1 MSNNRSV
8 SSSSFL
14 YIYLAVII
22 LTLFI
27 SSLPSQAQPESLERY
42 QKQKLTFFERWAI
55 RVNGN
60 AEHMFDTDIDGGGKF
75 NITRLGFNHDATFTA
90 TEDLNVTFGASFNYY
105 NFDFS
110 GSQGFAG
117 LRPWRN
123 VIVSNNNMRVN
134 YAFTN
139 NWGVFVTPMISYGSE
154 SGAPFWDS
162 FTIGAMA
169 GVSYTTGPNL
179 KVGVGGFVGSRLEDS
194 AIGYPIAY
202 IDWLITQSLR
212 LSALASGARND
223 FGPKAELSYD
233 LGRGFKVSSSVGY
246 ELRRFRLDE
255 KGNFEKGI
263 GEFRTLPLAAKISYT
278 VNKHLTLNTYG
289 GWLFD
294 GSLELEDSSGDRIQ
308 KEDFDAAPFLGASI
322 TINL

>member
-1 MSNNRSV
+1 MSNILQFNRIR
-8 SSSSFL
+8 FIPL
-14 YIYLAVII
+14 FLAVII
-22 LTLFI
+22 LSAFLSI
-27 SSLPSQAQPESLERY
+27 MPSHAQPESLERY
-42 QKQKLTFFERWAI
+42 QEQKKSFFQRWAI
-55 RVNGN
+55 RLNGN
-60 AEHMFDTDIDGGGKF
+60 ADHMFNTDIDGGGKF
-75 NITRLGFNHDATFTA
+75 NITRLGLNHDATFTA
-90 TEDLNVTFGASFNYY
+90 TDKLNVVFGASFNYY

-123 VIVSNNNMRVN
+123 VVVSNNNMRVN
-134 YAFTN
+134 YALTN
-139 NWGVFVTPMISYGSE
+139 NWGIFVMPMISYGSA
-154 SGAPFWDS
+154 SGSPFWDS
-162 FTIGAMA
+162 FTIGGIA

-179 KVGVGGFVGSRLEDS
+179 KVGIGGFFGSRLEQS
-194 AIGYPIAY
+194 VIGYPIGY
-202 IDWLITQSLR
+202 IDWRITQALN
-212 LSALASGARND
+212 LSAFAGGARND

-233 LGRGFKVSSSVGY
+233 LGRGFKVATSVGY
-246 ELRRFRLDE
+246 EVRRFRLDE

-263 GEFRTLPLAAKISYT
+263 GQIQSLPLAAKISYT

-308 KEDFDAAPFLGASI
+308 KEDFDSAPFLGASI

>member
-1 MSNNRSV
+1 MLKNSPIRRSTV
-8 SSSSFL
+8 
-14 YIYLAVII
+14 LAIFFTVFV
-22 LTLFI
+22 LSVFI
-27 SSLPSQAQPESLERY
+27 NSQPSQAQPESLERY
-42 QKQKLTFFERWAI
+42 QKQEMSFFERWAI
-55 RVNGN
+55 RLNGN
-60 AEHMFDTDIDGGGKF
+60 ADHMFNTDIDGGGKF
-75 NITRLGFNHDATFTA
+75 NITRLGLNQDAAFTA
-90 TEDLNVTFGASFNYY
+90 SDKLEVVFGAGFNYY

-123 VIVSNNNMRVN
+123 VIVSNNNMRVK
-134 YAFTN
+134 YAVN
-139 NWGVFVTPMISYGSE
+139 KNWGVFVMPTISYGSE

-169 GVSYTTGPNL
+169 GASYTTGPNL
-179 KVGVGGFVGSRLEDS
+179 TVGIGGFVGSRLENS
-194 AIGYPIAY
+194 AIGYPIGF
-202 IDWLITQSLR
+202 IDWRITESLN

-233 LGRGFKVSSSVGY
+233 LGRGFKVSSSVAY

-263 GEFRTLPLAAKISYT
+263 GEIRTLPLAAKISYT
-278 VNKHLTLNTYG
+278 LNKHLSLNTYG

-294 GSLELEDSSGDRIQ
+294 GSLELEDSGGDRIQ

>member
-1 MSNNRSV
+1 MTNQRPAL
-8 SSSSFL
+8 SSLIL
-14 YIYLAVII
+14 YLYLPILII
-22 LTLFI
+22 AFFI
-27 SSLPSQAQPESLERY
+27 CSLPSQAQPESFERY
-42 QKQKLTFFERWAI
+42 QEQKKSFFQRWAI
-55 RVNGN
+55 RLNGN
-60 AEHMFDTDIDGGGKF
+60 LDHMFNTDIDGGGKF
-75 NITRLGFNHDATFTA
+75 NITRLGLNQDAVFTA
-90 TEDLNVTFGASFNYY
+90 TDKLEVVFGAGFNYY

-123 VIVSNNNMRVN
+123 VIVSNNNMRVK
-134 YAFTN
+134 YAVNN
-139 NWGVFVTPMISYGSE
+139 NWGVFVMPTISYGSE

-169 GVSYTTGPNL
+169 GASYTTGPNL
-179 KVGVGGFVGSRLEDS
+179 TVGIGGFIGSRLENS
-194 AIGYPIAY
+194 VIGYPIGF
-202 IDWLITQSLR
+202 IDWLITDSLK
-212 LSALASGARND
+212 LTALASGARND

-233 LGRGFKVSSSVGY
+233 LGRGFKVSSSVAY

-263 GEFRTLPLAAKISYT
+263 GEIRTLPLAAKISYT
-278 VNKHLTLNTYG
+278 VNKLLSLNTYG

-308 KEDFDAAPFLGASI
+308 KEDFDSAPFLGASI

>member
-1 MSNNRSV
+1 MPNNRPV

-14 YIYLAVII
+14 YIYFGVII

-27 SSLPSQAQPESLERY
+27 SSPLSQAQPESFERY
-42 QKQKLTFFERWAI
+42 QKQKQSFFEKWAV

-60 AEHMFDTDIDGGGKF
+60 AEHMFNTDIDGGGKF

-90 TEDLNVTFGASFNYY
+90 TEELRVTFGSSY
-105 NFDFS
+105 NFYHFDFS
-110 GSQGFAG
+110 GSEGFAG

-123 VIVSNNNMRVN
+123 VNISNNSMRVS
-134 YAFTN
+134 YALTN
-139 NWGVFVTPMISYGSE
+139 NWGVFVTPMISYGAE

-162 FTIGAMA
+162 FTIGAIA
-169 GVSYTTGPNL
+169 GASYTTGPNFTI
-179 KVGVGGFVGSRLEDS
+179 GIGGFVGSRLEQS
-194 AIGYPIAY
+194 VIGYPIGF
-202 IDWLITQSLR
+202 IDWRITELLR

-233 LGRGFKVSSSVGY
+233 LGRGFKVASSVGY
-246 ELRRFRLDE
+246 ELKRFRLE
-255 KGNFEKGI
+255 KKGNFERGI
-263 GEFRTLPLAAKISYT
+263 GEFKALPLVGKISYD

-308 KEDFDAAPFLGASI
+308 KEDFDAAPFIGASI
-322 TINL
+322 TIRL

>member
-1 MSNNRSV
+1 M
-8 SSSSFL
+8 
-14 YIYLAVII
+14 
-22 LTLFI
+22 
-27 SSLPSQAQPESLERY
+27 
-42 QKQKLTFFERWAI
+42 FE
-55 RVNGN
+55 
-60 AEHMFDTDIDGGGKF
+60 TDIDGGGKF

-179 KVGVGGFVGSRLEDS
+179 KIGVGGFVGSRLEES
-194 AIGYPIAY
+194 VIGYPIGF
-202 IDWLITQSLR
+202 IDWRITETLR

>member
-1 MSNNRSV
+1 MPNNRPV

-14 YIYLAVII
+14 YIYFAVII
-22 LTLFI
+22 LILFI

>member
-1 MSNNRSV
+1 MTNQRPLL
-8 SSSSFL
+8 SSFIL
-14 YIYLAVII
+14 YLQLPILII
-22 LTLFI
+22 VLFI

>member
-1 MSNNRSV
+1 MINHRPTL
-8 SSSSFL
+8 SSLILYL
-14 YIYLAVII
+14 YIPILILA
-22 LTLFI
+22 LFM
-27 SSLPSQAQPESLERY
+27 SPLPSQAQPESIERY
-42 QKQKLTFFERWAI
+42 QKQKKTFFQRWAI

-60 AEHMFDTDIDGGGKF
+60 AEHMFETDIDGGGKF

-179 KVGVGGFVGSRLEDS
+179 KIGVGGFVGSRLEES
-194 AIGYPIAY
+194 VIGYPIGF
-202 IDWLITQSLR
+202 IDWRITETLR

-263 GEFRTLPLAAKISYT
+263 GEFRTLPLAGKISYT
-278 VNKHLTLNTYG
+278 VNKYLTLNTYG

-308 KEDFDAAPFLGASI
+308 KEDFDSAPFLGASI

>member
-1 MSNNRSV
+1 MLKNSPIRRSTV
-8 SSSSFL
+8 
-14 YIYLAVII
+14 LAIFFTVFV
-22 LTLFI
+22 LSVFI
-27 SSLPSQAQPESLERY
+27 NSQPSQAQPESLERY
-42 QKQKLTFFERWAI
+42 QKQEMSFFERWAI
-55 RVNGN
+55 RLNGN
-60 AEHMFDTDIDGGGKF
+60 ADHMFNTDIDGGGKF
-75 NITRLGFNHDATFTA
+75 NITRLGLNQDAAFTA
-90 TEDLNVTFGASFNYY
+90 SDKLEVVFGAGFNYY

-123 VIVSNNNMRVN
+123 VIVSNNNMRVK
-134 YAFTN
+134 YAVNN
-139 NWGVFVTPMISYGSE
+139 NWGVFVMPTISYGSE

-169 GVSYTTGPNL
+169 GASYTTGPNL
-179 KVGVGGFVGSRLEDS
+179 TVGIGGFVGSRLENS
-194 AIGYPIAY
+194 VIGYPIGF
-202 IDWLITQSLR
+202 IDWLITDSLK
-212 LSALASGARND
+212 LTALASGARND

-233 LGRGFKVSSSVGY
+233 LGRGFKVSSSVAY

-263 GEFRTLPLAAKISYT
+263 GEIRTLPLAAKISYT
-278 VNKHLTLNTYG
+278 VNKHLSLNTYG

-294 GSLELEDSSGDRIQ
+294 GSLELEDSGGDRIQ

>member
-1 MSNNRSV
+1 MTNQRPAL
-8 SSSSFL
+8 SSMIL
-14 YIYLAVII
+14 YLYLPVFII
-22 LTLFI
+22 AFFI
-27 SSLPSQAQPESLERY
+27 CSLPSQAQPESLERY
-42 QKQKLTFFERWAI
+42 QKQKKTFFERWAI

-60 AEHMFDTDIDGGGKF
+60 ADHMFDTDIDGGGKF
-75 NITRLGFNHDATFTA
+75 NITRLGLNHDATFTA

-162 FTIGAMA
+162 FTIGAIA
-169 GVSYTTGPNL
+169 GASYTTGPNFTI
-179 KVGVGGFVGSRLEDS
+179 GIGGFVGSRLEQS
-194 AIGYPIAY
+194 VIGYPIGF
-202 IDWLITQSLR
+202 IDWRITELLR

-233 LGRGFKVSSSVGY
+233 LGRGFKVASSVGY
-246 ELRRFRLDE
+246 ELKRFRLE
-255 KGNFEKGI
+255 KKGNFERGI
-263 GEFRTLPLAAKISYT
+263 GEFKALPLVGKISYD

-294 GSLELEDSSGDRIQ
+294 GSLELEDSRGKRIR
-308 KEDFDAAPFLGASI
+308 KEDYDAAPFIGASI
-322 TINL
+322 TIRL